1 MIKEL
6 LLIGALVG
14 SPIVGTEIVA
24 THNSNTIIMVDEKTP
39 TTSDKT
45 TTFNWKEWLAQ
56 WFTPQQV
63 AMIMTWITY
72 ITTVITVVYKFYRMA
87 KDKNLSNENLKTLIM
102 TEIGSKVD
110 SSVKEQITAIAIPL
124 LQTSKNQEEVLKV
137 LTKIMA
143 LSQENTPESRVAILD
158 CIASL
163 GVVDKQVLEQSK
175 QAIDTQ
181 IKATEDKKIATQ
193 TAVDNVIQDTATT
206 NDDGTQI

>member
-1 MIKEL
+1 MIKQL
-6 LLIGALVG
+6 LLISALVG
-14 SPIVGTEIVA
+14 TPVVMTETPIEETPVVA
-24 THNSNTIIMVDEKTP
+24 DE
-39 TTSDKT
+39 T
-45 TTFNWKEWLAQ
+45 TTETDFDWKEWLAQ

-63 AMIMTWITY
+63 AMIMTWIAY

-206 NDDGTQI
+206 SDDGTQI

>member
-6 LLIGALVG
+6 LLISALVG
-14 SPIVGTEIVA
+14 TPVVMSETTPTDPTPTE
-24 THNSNTIIMVDEKTP
+24 TTTT
-39 TTSDKT
+39 TTSD
-45 TTFNWKEWLAQ
+45 FDWKAWLAQ

-63 AMIMTWITY
+63 AMIMTWIAY

-206 NDDGTQI
+206 SDDGTQI

>member
-1 MIKEL
+1 MIKQL
-6 LLIGALVG
+6 LLISALVG
-14 SPIVGTEIVA
+14 TPVVMTETPIEETPVVA
-24 THNSNTIIMVDEKTP
+24 DE
-39 TTSDKT
+39 T
-45 TTFNWKEWLAQ
+45 TTETDFDWKEWLAQ

-206 NDDGTQI
+206 SDDGTQI

>member
-1 MIKEL
+1 MIKQL
-6 LLIGALVG
+6 LLISALVG
-14 SPIVGTEIVA
+14 TPVVMTETPIEETPVVA
-24 THNSNTIIMVDEKTP
+24 DE
-39 TTSDKT
+39 T
-45 TTFNWKEWLAQ
+45 TTKTDFDWKEWLAQ

-206 NDDGTQI
+206 SDDGTQI

>member
-1 MIKEL
+1 MIKQL
-6 LLIGALVG
+6 LLISALVG
-14 SPIVGTEIVA
+14 TPVVMSETTPTDPTPTE
-24 THNSNTIIMVDEKTP
+24 TTTT
-39 TTSDKT
+39 TTSD
-45 TTFNWKEWLAQ
+45 FDWKAWLAQ

-63 AMIMTWITY
+63 AMIMTWIAY

-206 NDDGTQI
+206 SDDGTQI

>member
-1 MIKEL
+1 MIKQL
-6 LLIGALVG
+6 LLISALVG
-14 SPIVGTEIVA
+14 TPVVMTETPIEETPVVA
-24 THNSNTIIMVDEKTP
+24 DE
-39 TTSDKT
+39 T
-45 TTFNWKEWLAQ
+45 TTETDFDWKEWLAQ

-72 ITTVITVVYKFYRMA
+72 ITTIITVVYKFYRMA

-206 NDDGTQI
+206 SDDGTQI

>member
-1 MIKEL
+1 MIKQL
-6 LLIGALVG
+6 LLISALVG
-14 SPIVGTEIVA
+14 TPVVMTETPIEETPVVA
-24 THNSNTIIMVDEKTP
+24 
-39 TTSDKT
+39 DKT
-45 TTFNWKEWLAQ
+45 TTKTDFDWKEWLAQ

-206 NDDGTQI
+206 SDDGTQI

>member
-1 MIKEL
+1 MIKQL
-6 LLIGALVG
+6 LLISALVG
-14 SPIVGTEIVA
+14 TPVVMTETPIEETPVVA
-24 THNSNTIIMVDEKTP
+24 DE
-39 TTSDKT
+39 T
-45 TTFNWKEWLAQ
+45 TTETDFDWKEWLAQ

-63 AMIMTWITY
+63 AMIITWITY

-206 NDDGTQI
+206 SDDGTQI